1 MTSDGAVPAAA
12 ALPTAARTTSRV
24 PRAARLT
31 PPAPVPPR
39 SDLSSLAL
47 VRIARD
53 NTLKTWPARAYE
65 DLVVHRRL
73 FGKNCY
79 LVNDPVAV
87 RHILSE
93 DGAVYERPISVRR
106 IIFPFARGGLVVAEG
121 NERLR
126 HRRTLAPAFTP
137 HQVERL
143 LPRFVEASTAM
154 LGLLGSGGRAN
165 LAAILGRV
173 TLDAAGRALFSVP
186 LVDRAERMAQLLHDY
201 FGRAARGTLWDALAQ
216 FLLANEIGSW
226 QFGSARGALGRQ
238 WAAEVEAIIN
248 ERRAALPSGEAA
260 ADVLGLLLAARDPE
274 SGAPLPDAEVRIQ
287 VSSMLAAGFDTTARA
302 LFWTVYLLSRDRDEQ
317 ARVRA
322 EIDRFPPGAVKSL
335 ADLDKWPSLGRVL
348 LEALRLYPTIS
359 VFGRL
364 LRTPDA
370 APGIE
375 MEAGSLVMI
384 SPWVM
389 HRHRR
394 FWDAPNSFVPER
406 FEGPARR
413 HFAHGA
419 YIPFG
424 GGRRACLGGTFA
436 LTEATIILAH
446 LLDRFEITLDDDRP
460 VMPVA
465 IVTTTPSVEPY
476 FLLRP
481 RG

>member
-1 MTSDGAVPAAA
+1 M
-12 ALPTAARTTSRV
+12 
-24 PRAARLT
+24 
-31 PPAPVPPR
+31 
-39 SDLSSLAL
+39 
-47 VRIARD
+47 
-53 NTLKTWPARAYE
+53 
-65 DLVVHRRL
+65 
-73 FGKNCY
+73 
-79 LVNDPVAV
+79 
-87 RHILSE
+87 
-93 DGAVYERPISVRR
+93 
-106 IIFPFARGGLVVAEG
+106 VVAEG
-121 NERLR
+121 SERLR

-143 LPRFVEASTAM
+143 LPRFIEASTAM
-154 LGLLGSGGRAN
+154 LDLLGSGGRSN

-186 LVDRAERMAQLLHDY
+186 LVDRAERMAGLLHDY

-216 FLLANEIGSW
+216 FLVANEIGSW

-238 WAAEVEAIIN
+238 WAAEVDAIIN
-248 ERRAALPSGEAA
+248 ERRASGQAGE

-274 SGAPLPDAEVRIQ
+274 SGTPLPDAEVRIQ

-302 LFWTVYLLSRDRDEQ
+302 LFWTIYLLSRDRDEQ
-317 ARVRA
+317 ARVRE
-322 EIDRFPPGAVKSL
+322 EIDCFPPEEVKSL
-335 ADLDKWPSLGRVL
+335 SDLDRWPSLGRVL

-364 LRTPDA
+364 LRTPDS

-375 MEAGSLVMI
+375 LEAGSLVMI

-394 FWDAPNSFVPER
+394 FWDEPNAFVPER
-406 FEGPARR
+406 FAGPSRK

-424 GGRRACLGGTFA
+424 GGRRACLGGTFG

-446 LLDRFEITLDDDRP
+446 LLDRFEIVLDDDRP

-476 FLLRP
+476 FRLTR
-481 RG
+481 RR

>member
-1 MTSDGAVPAAA
+1 M
-12 ALPTAARTTSRV
+12 SRV
-24 PRAARLT
+24 PRARRLT

-121 NERLR
+121 SERLR

-154 LGLLGSGGRAN
+154 LGLLGNGGRAN

-216 FLLANEIGSW
+216 FLVANEIGSW

-238 WAAEVEAIIN
+238 WAAEVETIIN
-248 ERRAALPSGEAA
+248 ERRTSRVVRRGDPGRARPPTRRARPGKRRAPPRRRGARPGFLDACRRLRYHGAGSVLDGLPAQPRPRRAGPGARGDRPLSTRGSEIAGRPRQMAEPRPRPPRSAQALSDHLGLRPPPSHARLRTRHRDGSGLAGHDQPVGDAPPPQDSGTSRMPSCPSVSRALREGISPMAPTFPSAA
-260 ADVLGLLLAARDPE
+260 AV
-274 SGAPLPDAEVRIQ
+274 APA
-287 VSSMLAAGFDTTARA
+287 SAG
-302 LFWTVYLLSRDRDEQ
+302 
-317 ARVRA
+317 
-322 EIDRFPPGAVKSL
+322 P
-335 ADLDKWPSLGRVL
+335 
-348 LEALRLYPTIS
+348 LR
-359 VFGRL
+359 
-364 LRTPDA
+364 
-370 APGIE
+370 
-375 MEAGSLVMI
+375 
-384 SPWVM
+384 
-389 HRHRR
+389 
-394 FWDAPNSFVPER
+394 
-406 FEGPARR
+406 
-413 HFAHGA
+413 
-419 YIPFG
+419 
-424 GGRRACLGGTFA
+424 
-436 LTEATIILAH
+436 
-446 LLDRFEITLDDDRP
+446 
-460 VMPVA
+460 
-465 IVTTTPSVEPY
+465 
-476 FLLRP
+476 
-481 RG
+481 